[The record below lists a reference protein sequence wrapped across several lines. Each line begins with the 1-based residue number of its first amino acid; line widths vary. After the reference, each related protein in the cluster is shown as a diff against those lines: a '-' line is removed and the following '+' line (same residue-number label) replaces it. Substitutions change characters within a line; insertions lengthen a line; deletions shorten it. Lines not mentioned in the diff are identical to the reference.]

1 MKKIKVQ
8 AECWDCEKDLG
19 EIEMPEEIAKT
30 APRLNNGKKLVICK
44 TCSEAE
50 DLENKK
56 IQ

>member
-44 TCSEAE
+44 SCSEAE